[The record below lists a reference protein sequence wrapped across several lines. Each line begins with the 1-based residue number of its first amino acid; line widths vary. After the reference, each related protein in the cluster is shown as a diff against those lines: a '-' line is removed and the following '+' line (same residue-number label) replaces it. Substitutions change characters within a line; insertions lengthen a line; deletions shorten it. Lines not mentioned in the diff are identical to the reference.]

1 MVIPITL
8 SHRDFFRMNL
18 EILKSFPPFSE
29 LRSKELD
36 VLAEILF
43 YNYKYKDI
51 DPLVRG
57 KVIFDYSTKVEMRSN
72 LQMDEQSFNNH
83 LTTLRKKGIL
93 DKRNLISNYG
103 INPSTPVITFN
114 FKLEK
119 DGSK

>member
-93 DKRNLISNYG
+93 NKRTIVSNYG
-103 INPSTPVITFN
+103 INTSTPVITFN

-119 DGSK
+119 ERV